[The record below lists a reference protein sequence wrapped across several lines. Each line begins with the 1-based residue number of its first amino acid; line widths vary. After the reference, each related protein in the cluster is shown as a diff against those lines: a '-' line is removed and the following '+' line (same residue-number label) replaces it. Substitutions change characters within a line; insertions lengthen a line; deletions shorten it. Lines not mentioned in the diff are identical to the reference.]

1 MSSPNPYNM
10 IKYAMREISRRE
22 FLKFIVGLA
31 GTGFLRPIESVFP
44 EESQSKNLPFEEIL
58 RCYPQINPKIT
69 AVNLSCIPDRV
80 LGQYIGFHHP
90 NESLVMAISYKEIE
104 KGELKINGYALGLKE
119 AIRRG
124 QKVVLVVEIPYK
136 PDEYDSQS
144 WTQGMEKI
152 AEYFQGA
159 RTLIIGNEINTPYS
173 PWRNSLDQYQ
183 ELYLVAYEKIKTT
196 SSQSLVFPWQ
206 EAYYGKG
213 EALQEFLS
221 KEEVK
226 GKIDGLAFNFYDTSE
241 KIEERVSLYQQILNQ
256 YGLSRLP
263 VVISELG
270 KPIGAYLTRDQQ
282 ACLVIQNL
290 ATVAYLEKQGKIK
303 LSAWYCAYCGPDNE
317 HALSYSTTEEFIPK
331 PGLFAFLLCQRLLIG
346 EIDLKKKPSG
356 LVEVNVS
363 NQGRPSACFVWN
375 EGERKIDV
383 PPKPGCHQVWK
394 PTGEKLSPSLKLSVC
409 PGDTL
414 IFIF

>member
-1 MSSPNPYNM
+1 M
-10 IKYAMREISRRE
+10 KEINRGINRRE
-22 FLKFIVGLA
+22 FLKLSAGLVGAEL
-31 GTGFLRPIESVFP
+31 LRPIESVFP
-44 EESQSKNLPFEEIL
+44 EEPRLKTLPFEEIL
-58 RCYPQINPKIT
+58 RYHFQVNPEIT
-69 AVNLSCIPDRV
+69 AVNLSCIPDRFV
-80 LGQYIGFHHP
+80 GQSIGFHHP
-90 NESLVMAISYKEIE
+90 KESLVMAIPYKDVETGKLNIY
-104 KGELKINGYALGLKE
+104 GYAPGLKE
-119 AIRRG
+119 AIGRR

-159 RTLIIGNEINTPYS
+159 RTFIIGNEINTPYS

-196 SSQSLVFPWQ
+196 SPQSLVFPWQ

-213 EALQEFLS
+213 EILQEFLS

-226 GKIDGLAFNFYDTSE
+226 DKIDGLAFNFYDTSE
-241 KIEERVSLYQQILNQ
+241 KIEERASLYQQILNQ

-270 KPIGAYLTRDQQ
+270 KPIGAYLTQEKQ
-282 ACLVIQNL
+282 ARLVIQNL
-290 ATVAYLEKQGKIK
+290 ATAAYLEKQGKIE
-303 LSAWYCAYCGPDNE
+303 LSAWYCAYAGPNNE
-317 HALSYSTTEEFIPK
+317 NALSFSTLKEFKPK

-346 EIDLKKKPSG
+346 EIDRVKNPLG

-375 EGERKIDV
+375 EGEREITV
-383 PPKPGCHQVWK
+383 PPKPGCRQVWT

>member
-1 MSSPNPYNM
+1 M
-10 IKYAMREISRRE
+10 KEISRRD
-22 FLKFIVGLA
+22 FLKLGALA
-31 GTGFLRPIESVFP
+31 GAFFLPPVESFFP
-44 EESQSKNLPFEEIL
+44 EESQSKTLPFEEIL

-69 AVNLSCIPDRV
+69 AVNLSCIPEKFA
-80 LGQYIGFHHP
+80 GQSIGFHHP
-90 NESLVMAISYKEIE
+90 QESLVMTVPYQDIQ
-104 KGELKINGYALGLKE
+104 KGELDIYGYASGLKE
-119 AIRRG
+119 AIGRR

-159 RTLIIGNEINTPYS
+159 SAFIVGNEINTPYS

-183 ELYLVAYEKIKTT
+183 ELYLAAYEKIKIT
-196 SSQSLVFPWQ
+196 SPKSLVFPWQ

-221 KEEVK
+221 KEEIK
-226 GKIDGLAFNFYDTSE
+226 DKIDGLAFNFYDTSE
-241 KIEERVSLYQQILNQ
+241 KIEERVSFYQQILNQ

-270 KPIGAYLTRDQQ
+270 KPIGAYLTQDQQ
-282 ACLVIQNL
+282 ARLVIQNL
-290 ATVAYLEKQGKIK
+290 ATAAYLEKQGKIE
-303 LSAWYCAYCGPDNE
+303 LSAWYCAYAGPNNE
-317 HALSYSTTEEFIPK
+317 NALSFSTLKEFKSK
-331 PGLFAFLLCQRLLIG
+331 PGLFAFLLCQRLLVG
-346 EIDLKKKPSG
+346 EINLVKNPSG

-363 NQGRPSACFVWN
+363 NQGRLLTCFVWN
-375 EGERKIDV
+375 EGEKKITFL
-383 PPKPGCHQVWK
+383 PKRGCRQVWK
-394 PTGEKLSPSLKLSVC
+394 PIGEKLFPSLRLSVF

>member
-1 MSSPNPYNM
+1 M
-10 IKYAMREISRRE
+10 KEINRRE
-22 FLKFIVGLA
+22 FLKLSALA
-31 GTGFLRPIESVFP
+31 ATFFVPPVESFFP
-44 EESQSKNLPFEEIL
+44 EESQPKTLPFEEIL
-58 RCYPQINPKIT
+58 GCYPQINPKIT
-69 AVNLSCIPDRV
+69 AVNLSCIPDRFV
-80 LGQYIGFHHP
+80 GQSIGFHHP
-90 NESLVMAISYKEIE
+90 QESLVMTVPYRDIQ
-104 KGELKINGYALGLKE
+104 KGELDIYGYASGLKE
-119 AIRRG
+119 AIKRG

-159 RTLIIGNEINTPYS
+159 RTFIIGNEINTPYS
-173 PWRNSLDQYQ
+173 PWRNSLDQYK

-221 KEEVK
+221 KEEMK
-226 GKIDGLAFNFYDTSE
+226 GKIDGLAFNLYDTSE

-270 KPIGAYLTRDQQ
+270 KPIGAHLTQDQQ
-282 ACLVIQNL
+282 ARLVIQNL
-290 ATVAYLEKQGKIK
+290 ATAAYLEKQGKIE
-303 LSAWYCAYCGPDNE
+303 LSAWYCAYAGPNNE
-317 HALSYSTTEEFIPK
+317 NALSFSTLKEFKSK
-331 PGLFAFLLCQRLLIG
+331 PGLFAFLLCQRLLVG
-346 EIDLKKKPSG
+346 EIDLVKKPLG

-375 EGERKIDV
+375 EGKEKIVV
-383 PPKPGCHQVWK
+383 PPKPGCHQIWT
-394 PTGEKLSPSLKLSVC
+394 PTGEKLFEKPFSYFPIVPIVLRPSSA
-409 PGDTL
+409 L

>member
-1 MSSPNPYNM
+1 M
-10 IKYAMREISRRE
+10 KEIERRE
-22 FLKFIVGLA
+22 FLKLTIGFA
-31 GTGFLRPIESVFP
+31 GVKILRPAESLFP
-44 EESQSKNLPFEEIL
+44 EESQPKTSPFEEIL

-69 AVNLSCIPDRV
+69 AVNLSCIPEKFA
-80 LGQYIGFHHP
+80 GQSIGFHHP
-90 NESLVMAISYKEIE
+90 NESLVMAIPYKEIK

-159 RTLIIGNEINTPYS
+159 RTFIIGNEINTPYS

-196 SSQSLVFPWQ
+196 SPQSLVFPWQ

-226 GKIDGLAFNFYDTSE
+226 GKIDGLAFNFYNTSE
-241 KIEERVSLYQQILNQ
+241 KIEERVSLYQQIFNQ

-270 KPIGAYLTRDQQ
+270 KPIDAYLTQDQQ
-282 ACLVIQNL
+282 ARLVIQNL
-290 ATVAYLEKQGKIK
+290 ATAAYLEKQGKIE
-303 LSAWYCAYCGPDNE
+303 LSAWYCAYAGPNNE
-317 HALSYSTTEEFIPK
+317 NALSFSTLKEFKSK
-331 PGLFAFLLCQRLLIG
+331 PGLFAFLLCQRLLVG
-346 EIDLKKKPSG
+346 EIDLVKNPSG
-356 LVEVNVS
+356 LVEIAVS
-363 NQGRPSACFVWN
+363 NQGRLLACFVWN
-375 EGERKIDV
+375 EGKKRIVV
-383 PPKPGCHQVWK
+383 PPKPGCRQVWK
-394 PTGEKLSPSLKLSVC
+394 PTGEKLSSYYPLVLYPSYRPTVC
-409 PGDTL
+409 AGDTL
-414 IFIF
+414 IFIC